1 LCHIPKLLVSIYDM
15 RKLTLITITLC
26 VTIFNLAIAQQPVS
40 LITTDIDNFWQAYDK
55 IVKTKDSVAQYDY
68 LKRLFLD
75 RATVGQKAMIQAR
88 RYTSKDYVDAINQ
101 RQSYFNTIR
110 KNTYKAEDYAKEIG
124 TKIEVFRKL
133 YPPLKPAKLYFTIG
147 AFRSG
152 GTTLNDM
159 VLIGSEIAMA
169 GEHLSN
175 LVFTNVHEYVHTQ
188 QKSTSCDYL
197 LGQSVME
204 GVAEFVTEKVMGTSS
219 TLPAIA
225 YGKQNEEKVRQAFAS
240 HMFNIDYGFWLY
252 NDVENE
258 FGLRDLGYYV
268 GYTIA
273 EAYYNR
279 AEDKTKAIKEMIEV
293 DANDEQAL
301 AAYVDQS
308 GYFNR
313 SVELLKQD
321 YEKSRPKVLSVY
333 PFETGK
339 LISPSTSRFTI
350 QFSAP
355 MNKRSKN
362 FELGPLGMDYLIRV
376 KTFIGFS
383 ADGKSLEFEME
394 QLKPNKHYQLLIGQ
408 GFRDLNDKR
417 IKPYLID
424 FRTGEF

>member
-1 LCHIPKLLVSIYDM
+1 LVSIYDM